1 MLNDSALELHAQGKK
16 PASANAQGAVE
27 MQTPFHAAFSVRAI
41 EPEENRS
48 ILKLSRVAASLG
60 ADSASDA
67 RNAYKHL
74 QACQDEMAVLSG
86 DVRRVL
92 FEEGNVPGS
101 VLV

>member
-1 MLNDSALELHAQGKK
+1 MRKVKSQPVRMLREPWKCK
-16 PASANAQGAVE
+16 PLF
-27 MQTPFHAAFSVRAI
+27 MRHTSVRAI

-48 ILKLSRVAASLG
+48 ILKLSRAAASLG
-60 ADSASDA
+60 ADSSSDA

-86 DVRRVL
+86 DVRSVL